1 MPLTHVDR
9 LVDGQTNV
17 LVTESSNDGTVTI
30 TTNKNGGSAGE
41 RIRIDKD
48 GAIGIGGANFGN
60 SGQVLTSGGSGAA
73 VSWADAAGGGATG
86 GSSDKVFFENG
97 TTVTTNYTIGTTFGN
112 TSACNAMS
120 AGPITINA
128 NITVTVNA
136 GSSWTVI

>member
-48 GAIGIGGANFGN
+48 GRIGIGGANFG
-60 SGQVLTSGGSGAA
+60 SAGQVLTSGGSSAP
-73 VSWADAAGGGATG
+73 SWADAAGGGATG
-86 GSSDKVFFENG
+86 GGSNAIFFENG

-136 GSSWTVI
+136 GCNWTVI

>member
-30 TTNKNGGSAGE
+30 TTNKNGGSASE
-41 RIRIDKD
+41 KIRIDKD
-48 GAIGIGGANFGN
+48 GAIGIAGANFGN
-60 SGQVLTSGGSGAA
+60 QGQVLTSGGSGAA

-86 GSSDKVFFENG
+86 GGTNAIFFENG

-112 TSACNAMS
+112 TNACNAMS

-136 GSSWTVI
+136 GCNWTVI